1 MPEYG
6 PHVHNVYDM
15 PHHGELQYHGPKE
28 AKTVTEPSREIPV
41 LREADVVVVGGG
53 PGGCAAAITAARQG
67 AKTILVERYG
77 HLGGMA
83 TGGLVNIIPNL
94 GDTYGR
100 QAIGGFCQELI
111 DRLAARNGAT
121 YPEKKYWGST
131 DKDEVQKY
139 VDANMMH
146 FYIQPN

>member
-6 PHVHNVYDM
+6 PHVHYDL
-15 PHHGELQYHGPKE
+15 PPDSELVYHGPQE
-28 AKTVTEPSREIPV
+28 PKTVTEPSREIPV

-53 PGGCAAAITAARQG
+53 PGGCAAAVTAARNG

-94 GDTYGR
+94 ADIYGK
-100 QAIGGFCQELI
+100 QGIGGFCQEYI
-111 DRLAARNGAT
+111 TRLKTGAPATSRPGRVGASRTPPWWRNTARPT
-121 YPEKKYWGST
+121 
-131 DKDEVQKY
+131 
-139 VDANMMH
+139 
-146 FYIQPN
+146 